1 MTTTSLAA
9 AAGGLAAAGFVHIF
23 YKNFDLTMFMNGILG
38 GLVGITAGA
47 DQMSV
52 LEAIIIG
59 GIGGVVVVLGVS
71 LLDKLR
77 LDDPVGAVAV
87 HLFTGIWGTL
97 AVGIF
102 GELASWDQFLV
113 QLAGV
118 CLVAV
123 FCVITTTIF
132 LAVINKIWGLRVD
145 KKEELEGLDQAE
157 HGGMAAYADFRM
169 NQH

>member
-1 MTTTSLAA
+1 M
-9 AAGGLAAAGFVHIF
+9 
-23 YKNFDLTMFMNGILG
+23 
-38 GLVGITAGA
+38 
-47 DQMSV
+47 
-52 LEAIIIG
+52 
-59 GIGGVVVVLGVS
+59 LGVS
-71 LLDKLR
+71 LLDKLK

-87 HLFTGIWGTL
+87 HLFTGMWGTL

-102 GELASWDQFLV
+102 GALASWDQFLV

-118 CLVAV
+118 GLVGA
-123 FCVITTTIF
+123 FCVISTTIF
-132 LAVINKIWGLRVD
+132 LTVINKIWGLRVD